1 MKRMKTNTQGGLH
14 ATGRSDCEVSTPLGH
29 RRIKTLESLKHEWLG
44 EALVFATDAD
54 LIRRLERAADEAAS
68 LAWAT
73 AYPLLALP
81 ELLAEKGREAR
92 RQFERQRAI
101 QSRGGRTLRLAA

>member
-1 MKRMKTNTQGGLH
+1 MNMKNQGGMHTPRL
-14 ATGRSDCEVSTPLGH
+14 SDGEESSWAGN
-29 RRIKTLESLKHEWLG
+29 RRLNTLESMKRRWLG
-44 EALVFATDAD
+44 EALACAQDAD
-54 LIRRLERAADEAAS
+54 LIRRLQRAADEAES
-68 LAWAT
+68 VAWAT

-101 QSRGGRTLRLAA
+101 QLRSGRTFRLAA

>member
-1 MKRMKTNTQGGLH
+1 MNIKTVGGMHTIGLRD
-14 ATGRSDCEVSTPLGH
+14 GDGSTSVGL
-29 RRIKTLESLKHEWLG
+29 RCLNTLESLKCQWLG
-44 EALVFATDAD
+44 EAVAFATDAD
-54 LIRRLERAADEAAS
+54 LIRRLQSAADEAAS

-92 RQFERQRAI
+92 RQFDRQRVI
-101 QSRGGRTLRLAA
+101 QSRGRNAMRLAA

>member
-1 MKRMKTNTQGGLH
+1 MNMKNQGGMHTLRLRDSEESSR
-14 ATGRSDCEVSTPLGH
+14 AGSGRLP
-29 RRIKTLESLKHEWLG
+29 ILESLKRRWLG
-44 EALVFATDAD
+44 EALASAQDAD
-54 LIRRLERAADEAAS
+54 LIRRLQRAADEATS
-68 LAWAT
+68 VAWAT

-101 QSRGGRTLRLAA
+101 QLRSGRTLRLAA

>member
-1 MKRMKTNTQGGLH
+1 MH
-14 ATGRSDCEVSTPLGH
+14 ATGLGDGGERTRVGN
-29 RRIKTLESLKHEWLG
+29 RRINTLESLKRRWLG
-44 EALVFATDAD
+44 EALTFATDAD

-101 QSRGGRTLRLAA
+101 QSRSGRNLRLAA